1 MRRLLTAA
9 GCAAVVALPM
19 LLHAPESAAS
29 TGGYAARTE
38 VRQFIAELV
47 ATDGFD
53 ARSLRRVFAQAR
65 FQPAIIAAMSKPLIA
80 PPQWHEYA
88 PGFVNPARIEAGIA
102 FWRDNADA
110 LERAQR
116 QFGVPA
122 EVIVAIIGVETN
134 YGRNTGS
141 YRVLDALTTLAFD
154 YPRRAG
160 FFRDQLKQFLLLSR
174 EQGVSPLQSSGSYAG
189 AIGIPQ
195 FMPGSIRAY
204 ALDFDG
210 DGAIDLEHD
219 VADAVGSVGNF
230 LAQQGWQADQ
240 PVMSAVRIEPDKEN
254 DVSSLLSDGVA
265 ERRSLAEWIRL
276 GVTGFVI
283 PANVAADPVGL
294 VMLEEADA
302 PTYWLAF
309 NNWYVLTRY
318 NRSRLYASAVQ
329 SLAQAIKRSAER

>member
-1 MRRLLTAA
+1 
-9 GCAAVVALPM
+9 
-19 LLHAPESAAS
+19 
-29 TGGYAARTE
+29 
-38 VRQFIAELV
+38 
-47 ATDGFD
+47 
-53 ARSLRRVFAQAR
+53 
-65 FQPAIIAAMSKPLIA
+65 
-80 PPQWHEYA
+80 
-88 PGFVNPARIEAGIA
+88 
-102 FWRDNADA
+102 
-110 LERAQR
+110 
-116 QFGVPA
+116 
-122 EVIVAIIGVETN
+122 
-134 YGRNTGS
+134 
-141 YRVLDALTTLAFD
+141 
-154 YPRRAG
+154 
-160 FFRDQLKQFLLLSR
+160 
-174 EQGVSPLQSSGSYAG
+174 LQSSGSYAG